1 MDEQKQFVTLAD
13 LCKEDATRDQAETFL
28 PRYNAYIRHRTRV
41 PLSMLLKAQSRFR
54 MGQKRADSEGYFIY
68 LLRYLLLNPRV
79 ETDEQARTLLHA
91 DGQVM
96 MDIIGQAVNTDFEED
111 EDAADEAG
119 ESPGFV

>member
-96 MDIIGQAVNTDFEED
+96 MDIIGQAVNTDLEED

-119 ESPGFV
+119 ESLDSV